1 MHEFCEDDVIGAVAD
16 GEPISMRAIQRKLG
30 IEHVGKLSSMLSEL
44 TRGEQI
50 KRESGRYVLNTGKY
64 ENPGRSLQTRKER
77 LPTDK
82 AAVVAKEKR
91 KLKNNMLKSEYVGTE
106 IPTSV
111 DPYHTLD
118 EIASLED
125 AEQAADTIKERDQR
139 IRDAV
144 DRLKVKANFRVEAV
158 DRLEFKIEI
167 LDGLGSAD
175 ADLWDVLKDVIAD
188 LRRLDEL
195 SLGPF

>member
-1 MHEFCEDDVIGAVAD
+1 MSEFCEDDVIGAVAD

-91 KLKNNMLKSEYVGTE
+91 KAKMNNSEAVS
-106 IPTSV
+106 IPPKLSGSYPIT
-111 DPYHTLD
+111 
-118 EIASLED
+118 SLED

-144 DRLKVKANFRVEAV
+144 QRLKVKANFKVDPV

-167 LDGLGSAD
+167 LDGLGSSD
-175 ADLWDVLKDVIAD
+175 PDLWDVLKDVIAD